1 MCHRPC
7 PCLGCNFA
15 CLGRLHFFFFP
26 KKPAPK
32 GAGGG
37 EDYAM
42 PLLDIAL
49 EAKSSKR
56 EEDGASPAGPEVGV
70 EPNEPVIA

>member
-1 MCHRPC
+1 M
-7 PCLGCNFA
+7 
-15 CLGRLHFFFFP
+15 FFP
-26 KKPAPK
+26 KKPAPER
-32 GAGGG
+32 AGGG

-42 PLLDIAL
+42 PLFDIAL

-56 EEDGASPAGPEVGV
+56 EADGASPAGPEVGV